1 MQTLDHESKDLAM
14 QHKKPH
20 RRCNCQQGHHYKI
33 MRRCGHAYLAPMRC
47 LRMLELNNERLMREL
62 AEYALLH
69 IDDISMLQS

>member
-1 MQTLDHESKDLAM
+1 
-14 QHKKPH
+14 
-20 RRCNCQQGHHYKI
+20 
-33 MRRCGHAYLAPMRC
+33 MRC